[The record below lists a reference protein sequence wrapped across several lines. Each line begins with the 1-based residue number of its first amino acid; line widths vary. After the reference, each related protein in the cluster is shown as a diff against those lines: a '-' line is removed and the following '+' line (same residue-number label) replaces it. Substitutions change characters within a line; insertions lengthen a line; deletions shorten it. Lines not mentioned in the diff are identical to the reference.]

1 MPNASLPEKTS
12 PPTGALYVRWRE
24 WSGLKTN
31 LAWIYEGELF
41 GTNRRGKWHPDHMAA
56 WLIKRGSV
64 TLRQEGKATTASAGE
79 WMVPWPGYRYQEFSD
94 DARILSVRFQAA
106 WPDGKPLF
114 ERGLSIKFPAA
125 RFPRLEIV
133 ARQLLETARPVIPG
147 DPVQLST
154 ASIPFDNFLEVKVVT
169 LRWLSEIYNTLC
181 ALGLRPSRLGICD
194 ERIVSALQRLDQL
207 ALSQKLAEGRLA
219 SEFGLSVSQ
228 FVRLF
233 RQELGETPKQYFDQ
247 RRRYYC
253 HQMLAGT
260 AVPIKEIA
268 YNLGFTRLSDFSTWF
283 RKHCGI
289 APRRFREEAKE
300 PREV

>member
-1 MPNASLPEKTS
+1 MPDTS
-12 PPTGALYVRWRE
+12 PPAKMTPPDDALYVRWSE

-31 LAWIYEGELF
+31 LAWIYEGEIS
-41 GTNRRGKWHPDHMAA
+41 GPNRRGNWHPDHMAA
-56 WLIKRGSV
+56 WLVKRGSV
-64 TLRQEGKATTASAGE
+64 TLRQEGKITTAGAGE

-94 DARILSVRFQAA
+94 DAVILSVRFQAA

-114 ERGLSIKFPAA
+114 ERGLSVKFPAA

-133 ARQLLETARPVIPG
+133 ARQLLEAARPVIPG

-154 ASIPFDNFLEVKVVT
+154 ASIPFDNFLEVKAVT

-194 ERIVSALQRLDQL
+194 ERIVSALQRLDRL
-207 ALSQKLAEGRLA
+207 ALSQKLVEGRLA

-228 FVRLF
+228 FARLF
-233 RQELGETPKQYFDQ
+233 RQELGETPKHYFDQ
-247 RRRYYC
+247 RRLYYC
-253 HQMLAGT
+253 RQMLAGT

-283 RKHCGI
+283 RKHYRI
-289 APRRFREEAKE
+289 SPRLFREEAHDRD
-300 PREV
+300 PV